1 MLQDIRKNSQGTAAK
16 IIVGLI
22 VVAFAGFGVE
32 SILLGSGNT
41 GVATVNGED
50 ISPGELQ
57 QAVNGHKRRL
67 VSMLGDQLDPA
78 MLDEQRVT
86 SQAMEMLVQRK
97 LMTQSAKNMG
107 LVVSDA
113 QVGTAIGSMDQFK
126 LEGVFSPEVYRST
139 LSSVGFTPAS
149 FKQTLQEDMAMAQVR
164 SGLTASEFAT
174 STEIALNATIS
185 NEQRDLRYLTIP
197 IDLFLGEQVIGD
209 EDIQS
214 YYAQNPSAFLSQES
228 LELDYIEMNTA
239 DFIEPVEEGAVVAA
253 YEQAIQDY
261 QYQTENR
268 VSHIMFQ
275 LGDDESSEAFTA
287 RIEAVREKLSSG
299 ADFAALATEFSDDI
313 GSASAGGDLGFS
325 SGDAFPEEMEAAIAD
340 LELAVVSEPVV
351 TEAGTHLLMVT
362 GRRDGT
368 PPNFL
373 EMRGGLEQNLA
384 QAEAR
389 VTLLRTV
396 EELKDLAFNA
406 DGLKG
411 PAEKLSLE
419 LSQASNITRT
429 HSEGLFG
436 DASLLSAAFSD
447 DVLSSG
453 HNSEVIEL
461 SEGRFVVLRVR
472 EHRPAVTLPLADVRD
487 EIIAQV
493 TQERASQAMQA
504 EAARA
509 LVALRS
515 GTSVEEFAT
524 EAGYAWQVELAA
536 DRRNPIVPAAV
547 LNSAFSLAVPPS
559 GQTTFE
565 SVVSASKDTLVYE
578 LVRVTPGQFDTL
590 PEAEQVALRQLIA
603 GESANLVA
611 SEYQQGLRDIA
622 DITVL

>member
-1 MLQDIRKNSQGTAAK
+1 MLQDIRKSSQGTAAK

-67 VSMLGDQLDPA
+67 VSMLGDKLDPA

-97 LMTQSAKNMG
+97 LMTQSAKSMG
-107 LVVSDA
+107 LVVSDR
-113 QVGTAIGSMDQFK
+113 QVGTAIAGMEQFM
-126 LEGVFSPEVYRST
+126 LEGAFSPEVYRST

-174 STEIALNATIS
+174 PKEIALNATIS

-209 EDIQS
+209 DDIQS
-214 YYAQNPSAFLSQES
+214 YYEQNPSAFLSKES

-239 DFIEPVEEGAVVAA
+239 DFIEPVEEGEVQAA

-299 ADFAALATEFSDDI
+299 ADFAGLASEFSDDI

-340 LELAVVSEPVV
+340 LELSVVSEPVV

-368 PPNFL
+368 PPNFM

-406 DGLKG
+406 DGLEG

-419 LSQASNITRT
+419 LSQADNITRT
-429 HSEGLFG
+429 HSEGLFA
-436 DASLLSAAFSD
+436 DAGLLSAAFSD
-447 DVLSSG
+447 DVLNSG

-472 EHRPAVTLPLADVRD
+472 AHHPAETLPLADVRD

-493 TQERASQAMQA
+493 TEERASQAMQA

-515 GTSVEEFAT
+515 GVSVEEFAT
-524 EAGYAWQVELAA
+524 EAGYEWQVELGA

-547 LNSAFSLAVPPS
+547 LDSAFSLAIPPS

-565 SVVSASKDTLVYE
+565 SVINTSNDTLVYE

-590 PEAEQVALRQLIA
+590 PESEQTALRQLVA

-611 SEYQQGLRDIA
+611 NEYQQGLRDIA